1 MKKTIV
7 SALAAI
13 CLAGAVRVPAVAE
26 TSRTVKEETVYA
38 ILSAS
43 GEVRNVI
50 VSDKLHSLAAG
61 AVIRDQSAL
70 TDIVNLQSDEKPSIS
85 GKNVTW
91 NPKGQDV
98 YYQGKTAETP
108 PIEFRISYFLDG
120 KPVSANAI
128 AGKSGKV
135 KIVVKAINR
144 DAHTVTLNG
153 IAREVKTPFI
163 TAVLL
168 ALPEGTFT
176 NVEVS
181 ANGKALGDG
190 QSDVILGIMLPGMT
204 QSIEANPELY
214 RALEQLGIASVVM
227 PDTFT
232 ITAITKSFKLGPMF
246 MTASPDIT
254 SVLPETGGAAKK
266 TGGIDAAGLG
276 ATLKVFAENGDRLE
290 VGVAALA
297 DGSDKLR
304 EGINAIWDAAAA
316 GLGGTGDTGDGS
328 RDSMNAMLAK
338 GMSLIMDDAR
348 IESARRL
355 MGDAEYLNSLD
366 LSFIKSL
373 PDLLDKKNARLLAK
387 TLEDANG
394 LDLSGLVNMPFASLI
409 VSDDN
414 VKNLAGALASSDK
427 FYAGI
432 NQKDVDRTKELAA
445 ATAIGLD
452 KPLAAA
458 TGALQDEAARAA
470 LADRIVAAQG
480 LTDADKAALMTLVG
494 AVPEISAAGRYFAP
508 ENAAFVASVM
518 DGVTEQ
524 KAVHDKNRANY
535 AMATSLLRMIER
547 NGGFRKTIV
556 KLDALQ
562 HDLKDLG
569 PLAGELQTTLDSGS
583 LRKLGDPAELAKK
596 LVEMG
601 DDLAA
606 NRDLVVM
613 AEELL
618 KPESVAKERA
628 IAEKLPELKE
638 GVTAIHDGANKLAD
652 GMTELSDKTATFNE
666 QGIQVLATKLGS
678 VADILANASSATQEL
693 VALSRKYT
701 SFSGIGDNMEGHVKF
716 IMRTEEIAAK

>member
-1 MKKTIV
+1 MKKTIG

-13 CLAGAVRVPAVAE
+13 CLAGAVCAPAFAE
-26 TSRTVKEETVYA
+26 AARTVKDETVYA
-38 ILSAS
+38 ILSPT
-43 GEVRNVI
+43 GDVKNVI
-50 VSDKLHSLAAG
+50 VSDRLHSPSAG
-61 AVIRDQSAL
+61 AVIRDRSRL

-85 GKNVTW
+85 GRNVTW

-98 YYQGKTAETP
+98 YYQGKSTETP
-108 PIEFRISYFLDG
+108 PIEFKISYFLNE
-120 KPVSANAI
+120 KPISATAI

-135 KIVVKAINR
+135 KIVIKAINN

-153 IAREVKTPFI
+153 VAREVKTPFI

-190 QSDVILGIMLPGMT
+190 QSDMILGIMLPGMT

-214 RALEQLGIASVVM
+214 RAIEQLGITSVVM

-246 MTASPDIT
+246 MTASSDVS
-254 SVLPETGGAAKK
+254 SVLPENGGEPKK
-266 TGGIDAAGLG
+266 SGGVDAAALST
-276 ATLKVFAENGDRLE
+276 TLKVFAENGSKLE
-290 VGVAALA
+290 NGVAVLA

-304 EGINAIWDAAAA
+304 KGINTIWDAANA
-316 GLGGTGDTGDGS
+316 GSADGS
-328 RDSMNAMLAK
+328 QDAMNAMLAG
-338 GMSLIMDDAR
+338 GMGLIMDDAR

-355 MGDAEYLNSLD
+355 MGDAAYLNSLD
-366 LSFIKSL
+366 LAFLKSL
-373 PDLLDKKNARLLAK
+373 PDLLDKKNSKLLAK
-387 TLEDANG
+387 TMKDANG

-409 VSDDN
+409 VSDEN
-414 VKNLAGALASSDK
+414 VKNLAEALASSDK

-432 NQKDVDRTKELAA
+432 NQKDVDRTKDLATA
-445 ATAIGLD
+445 ATPIGLD
-452 KPLAAA
+452 KPLAA
-458 TGALQDEAARAA
+458 TTDALKDEAARTA
-470 LADRIVAAQG
+470 LAARIAAAQG

-494 AVPEISAAGRYFAP
+494 AAPEISAAGKYFSP
-508 ENAAFVASVM
+508 ENAVFAASVM
-518 DGVTEQ
+518 DGVTAQ
-524 KAVHDKNRANY
+524 KAIHDKNKSNY
-535 AMATSLLRMIER
+535 AMATSLLKMIEK

-556 KLDALQ
+556 KLDAIQ

-569 PLAGELQTTLDSGS
+569 PLVGELQTTLDSGS
-583 LRKLGDPAELAKK
+583 LQKLGDPAELAKK
-596 LVEMG
+596 LVAMS

-628 IAEKLPELKE
+628 IVAKLPELKD

-652 GMTELSDKTATFNE
+652 GMADLSGKTTTFNE
-666 QGIQVLATKLGS
+666 QGIQILATKLGS

-693 VALSRKYT
+693 VSLSRKYT
-701 SFSGIGDNMEGHVKF
+701 CFSGLGDNMEGHVKF
-716 IMRTEEIAAK
+716 IMRTEEIRAN